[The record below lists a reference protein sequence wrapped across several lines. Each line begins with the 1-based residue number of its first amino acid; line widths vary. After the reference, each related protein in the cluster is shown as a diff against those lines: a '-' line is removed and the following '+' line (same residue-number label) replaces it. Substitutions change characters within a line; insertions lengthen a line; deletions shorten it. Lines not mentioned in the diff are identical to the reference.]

1 MDATRNDQVRLY
13 ADLLSEVKALGLLER
28 RVGWYAGR
36 LALLLGAFVATF
48 AVVFALGSTW
58 WQLAIAPVFG
68 ILFTQTAF
76 LSHDSAHKQVF
87 ASGKA
92 NEWAARLIG
101 NLIVG
106 LGYGWWQ
113 GKHSKHHANPNK
125 IGKDGDIATGALMF
139 VPEDF
144 EDTGGLKG
152 WIRAHQGWLFFPM
165 LTLEGVNLHFESLKV
180 LFDGTRPSRRRLE
193 LTLLSIRLIGFPVLV
208 FSAMGWGVGAVFL
221 IIQSVVFGLYM
232 GASFAPNHKGMPIVP
247 KDVRVNFFER
257 QVRTSRNVRG
267 GRAMDWAMGGLN
279 LQIEHH
285 LFPSMPSASLRQA
298 RPLVIRYCLENDVP
312 YTEAGL
318 IESYGI
324 VIKYLNRVG
333 MGFADPFDCPFV
345 AAYR

>member
-1 MDATRNDQVRLY
+1 MDAIRNDQVRLY
-13 ADLLSEVKALGLLER
+13 AGLLGEVKALGLLER
-28 RVGWYAGR
+28 RVGWYGCR
-36 LALLLGAFVATF
+36 SLLLLVAFLTTFGAVF
-48 AVVFALGSTW
+48 AVGSSW
-58 WQLAIAPVFG
+58 WQLLIAPVFG

-101 NLIVG
+101 NLVVG

-113 GKHSKHHANPNK
+113 GKHSRHHANPNK
-125 IGKDGDIATGALMF
+125 VGKDDDIATSALMF

-144 EDTGGLKG
+144 EDSAGLKG

-180 LFDGTRPSRRRLE
+180 LFDQTRPSRRRLE
-193 LTLLSIRLIGFPVLV
+193 LALLSIRLIGFPVIV
-208 FSAMGWGVGAVFL
+208 ISAMGWGVGAVFL
-221 IIQSVVFGLYM
+221 VVQSAVFGVYM

-247 KDVRVNFFER
+247 KDVSINFFER

-285 LFPSMPSASLRQA
+285 LFPSMPSVSLRRV
-298 RPLVIRYCLENDVP
+298 RPLVMQYCADNDVP

-318 IESYGI
+318 VESYGI

-333 MGFADPFDCPFV
+333 MGYADPFECPFV
-345 AAYR
+345 ASFR